1 MIRRC
6 LKENRLLDAIVER
19 QTRSGNALLVSIYQ
33 LEEMRRRIDEGGFE
47 SCSLTL
53 MAGRPVRVNLDQYA
67 RGLLH
72 VTRMMKRNPGAQ
84 VVLASKE
91 DHNQLPGLN
100 CWCKGREWMVQMDAH
115 GVRFSREDVM
125 VRAAS
130 AALEWCLRKI
140 PPARKQQGLVA
151 RRLMAMVEDI
161 RKRSVGAGGT
171 PDW

>member
-1 MIRRC
+1 
-6 LKENRLLDAIVER
+6 
-19 QTRSGNALLVSIYQ
+19 
-33 LEEMRRRIDEGGFE
+33 
-47 SCSLTL
+47 
-53 MAGRPVRVNLDQYA
+53 
-67 RGLLH
+67 
-72 VTRMMKRNPGAQ
+72 
-84 VVLASKE
+84 
-91 DHNQLPGLN
+91 
-100 CWCKGREWMVQMDAH
+100 MVQIDSH
-115 GVRFSREDVM
+115 DVRFSREDVM

>member
-1 MIRRC
+1 
-6 LKENRLLDAIVER
+6 
-19 QTRSGNALLVSIYQ
+19 
-33 LEEMRRRIDEGGFE
+33 
-47 SCSLTL
+47 
-53 MAGRPVRVNLDQYA
+53 
-67 RGLLH
+67 
-72 VTRMMKRNPGAQ
+72 
-84 VVLASKE
+84 
-91 DHNQLPGLN
+91 
-100 CWCKGREWMVQMDAH
+100 
-115 GVRFSREDVM
+115 M